1 MVISCSA
8 CKRFLP
14 FWPGNEWLKGWGSE
28 VCMIS
33 WGLGAALCSSRMAEG
48 SVFPTAVLLTKGPSW
63 APHVQCI
70 ESLKRTWSM
79 QALFNLLF
87 FWTKIPTLLCL
98 SPYSY
103 TLHFGYLLYS
113 LSICFKENI
122 IQCLPKDL
130 LFPINI
136 AWKHLF
142 PSYGSHNLCFGFLP
156 VLCGKLM
163 PSRDRNLIMRN
174 LMGNSEC
181 LCCNWFW
188 RQRER
193 EVEMGEAVF
202 MKCFALQGHA
212 MRSCS
217 PFREMQ
223 SSLCLSLS
231 LCVFDPVPT
240 PPVPDRHRSL
250 EDNSVLEV
258 SLK

>member
-1 MVISCSA
+1 MCPMYWVTKMHVIYAST
-8 CKRFLP
+8 F
-14 FWPGNEWLKGWGSE
+14 F
-28 VCMIS
+28 
-33 WGLGAALCSSRMAEG
+33 
-48 SVFPTAVLLTKGPSW
+48 F
-63 APHVQCI
+63 
-70 ESLKRTWSM
+70 
-79 QALFNLLF
+79 FF
-87 FWTKIPTLLCL
+87 FWTKIPTPLCL

-113 LSICFKENI
+113 LSICFKENV

-188 RQRER
+188 RHRER
-193 EVEMGEAVF
+193 ERQRWEKRSLWNVLLYRDMCTPAVLSGR
-202 MKCFALQGHA
+202 CRVASA
-212 MRSCS
+212 WV
-217 PFREMQ
+217 
-223 SSLCLSLS
+223 CLS
-231 LCVFDPVPT
+231 VFLTLYQLLLYLTDTGV
-240 PPVPDRHRSL
+240 L
-250 EDNSVLEV
+250 KISVF
-258 SLK
+258 LKFHWSRLVEE